1 MNETGT
7 PQPGPM
13 GANGTATA
21 QPLEGLAS
29 ASCSAP
35 TPQPPVDNAHVAPG
49 CQQFTGMKMSY
60 AVEQRLRM
68 VDFLLAQYGHVK
80 RAALMDYFGV
90 GEATVTRDFSAYHDI
105 APGNMALNPSDK
117 IYYRTNAFARVWL

>member
-35 TPQPPVDNAHVAPG
+35 TPQPPVDNVHVAPG
-49 CQQFTGMKMSY
+49 CQQLTGLKMS
-60 AVEQRLRM
+60 
-68 VDFLLAQYGHVK
+68 
-80 RAALMDYFGV
+80 
-90 GEATVTRDFSAYHDI
+90 
-105 APGNMALNPSDK
+105 
-117 IYYRTNAFARVWL
+117 

>member
-68 VDFLLAQYGHVK
+68 VDFLLAQYGDVK
-80 RAALMDYFGV
+80 RAVSSRERPLGV
-90 GEATVTRDFSAYHDI
+90 RSS
-105 APGNMALNPSDK
+105 SDCSTCPAK
-117 IYYRTNAFARVWL
+117 KFCCQFPTSLPPKQCNRHQH